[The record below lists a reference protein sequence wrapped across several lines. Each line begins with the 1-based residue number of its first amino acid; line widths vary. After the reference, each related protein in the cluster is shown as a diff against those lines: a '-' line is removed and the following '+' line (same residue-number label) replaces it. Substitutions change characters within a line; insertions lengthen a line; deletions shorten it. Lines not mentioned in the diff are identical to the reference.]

1 MPSKKI
7 KRGGG
12 WRGPNKS
19 WGMRRVGRGVG
30 NYFEK
35 NQRGTVTRDQRVS
48 VSRRLRTLYFFSLT
62 GAGPKLKSFLYF
74 TYSGISIPFAASLL
88 EISYSNR
95 NYVKRK
101 LSCYGTMKTIGR
113 IMQYIKQ
120 KFKKTLNYDLKVKIT
135 KGFLFI
141 I

>member
-1 MPSKKI
+1 M
-7 KRGGG
+7 RG
-12 WRGPNKS
+12 
-19 WGMRRVGRGVG
+19 VGLGVG
-30 NYFEK
+30 NYYEK

-74 TYSGISIPFAASLL
+74 TYSGINIPFAASLL

-95 NYVKRK
+95 NYVKMK

-120 KFKKTLNYDLKVKIT
+120 KFKKALNYDLKVKIT